1 MKKDSLTQRRDIAP
15 NVIPVLLDARN
26 VVKLKLSLKGLL
38 VDGENLCCFRE
49 KPLFSRSIIPDN
61 TDRVWFAEDTSKLI
75 HAIELACYIADK
87 VGNVEV
93 TIKVIDDDFKDV
105 NYREIINR
113 IISANPLTHNI
124 VFRN

>member
-1 MKKDSLTQRRDIAP
+1 MERICVALGK
-15 NVIPVLLDARN
+15 
-26 VVKLKLSLKGLL
+26 
-38 VDGENLCCFRE
+38 

-61 TDRVWFAEDTSKLI
+61 TDRVWFAENVNEFV

-105 NYREIINR
+105 TYGEIINR

>member
-1 MKKDSLTQRRDIAP
+1 MERICVAFGK
-15 NVIPVLLDARN
+15 
-26 VVKLKLSLKGLL
+26 
-38 VDGENLCCFRE
+38 

-87 VGNVEV
+87 VSNVEV

>member
-1 MKKDSLTQRRDIAP
+1 MERICVAFGK
-15 NVIPVLLDARN
+15 
-26 VVKLKLSLKGLL
+26 
-38 VDGENLCCFRE
+38 

-61 TDRVWFAEDTSKLI
+61 TDRVWFAENVNEFV

-87 VGNVEV
+87 VSNVEV

-105 NYREIINR
+105 DYREIINR
-113 IISANPLTHNI
+113 IISANPLIHNI